1 MRCPCQ
7 EGDFPYPVKYGY
19 ISVGLVEE
27 GPPALLG
34 RQVFC
39 LHPHQT
45 RYQVPAEMVHP
56 LPDGVPAKRALLAA
70 NMETAVN
77 GLWDGAPRIGDH
89 IAVIGAGTLGCLLA
103 GLAARIPGVSVELID
118 INPAREGVAARL
130 GAEFRT
136 PSRATPDADLVLHT
150 SGSPAGLRH
159 ALELAAFEAT
169 IVEMSWYGD
178 CSVPL
183 PLGEAFHYRRLTI
196 RSSQVGAVAAC
207 QRSRWDTRRRMALA
221 LSLLRDPTFEVL
233 LTGENPFEDLPG
245 IQARLAAAP
254 GDTICHCIRYS

>member
-1 MRCPCQ
+1 M
-7 EGDFPYPVKYGY
+7 
-19 ISVGLVEE
+19 
-27 GPPALLG
+27 
-34 RQVFC
+34 
-39 LHPHQT
+39 
-45 RYQVPAEMVHP
+45 
-56 LPDGVPAKRALLAA
+56 
-70 NMETAVN
+70 
-77 GLWDGAPRIGDH
+77 
-89 IAVIGAGTLGCLLA
+89 
-103 GLAARIPGVSVELID
+103 
-118 INPAREGVAARL
+118 
-130 GAEFRT
+130 
-136 PSRATPDADLVLHT
+136 
-150 SGSPAGLRH
+150 
-159 ALELAAFEAT
+159 ELAAFEAT

-178 CSVPL
+178 RSVPL